1 MGFFSELVSGVVKV
15 AISPVA
21 VVKDVVD
28 VASGKEANNTKKI
41 LKSASKDFENSG
53 NELSDLF

>member
-28 VASGKEANNTKKI
+28 VASGKEASNTKKI

-53 NELSDLF
+53 KELSDFF